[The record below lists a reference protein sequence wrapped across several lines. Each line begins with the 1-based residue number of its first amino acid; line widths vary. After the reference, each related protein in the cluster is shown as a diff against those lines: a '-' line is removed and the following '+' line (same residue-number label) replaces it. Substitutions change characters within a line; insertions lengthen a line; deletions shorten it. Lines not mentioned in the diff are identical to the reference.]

1 MGGRSLERGLAPE
14 IQGGHGDFL
23 SLSLSVAYI
32 EEIVEGRGGEDG
44 KGGSPSLECP
54 RYNELA
60 DESQAY

>member
-23 SLSLSVAYI
+23 SVSLSVAYI

-44 KGGSPSLECP
+44 KGGEPVSGVSAL
-54 RYNELA
+54 
-60 DESQAY
+60 